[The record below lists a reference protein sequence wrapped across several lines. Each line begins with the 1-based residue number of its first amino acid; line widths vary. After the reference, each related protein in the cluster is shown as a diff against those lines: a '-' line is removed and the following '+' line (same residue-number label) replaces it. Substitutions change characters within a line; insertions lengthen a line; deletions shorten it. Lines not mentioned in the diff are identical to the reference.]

1 MSQMKFYIHALVC
14 CICWLGAL
22 TVAGAEAKPA
32 DAAAVQTE
40 AVQAIPDK
48 EKLPH
53 ANRKEEMRRYDPA
66 ADRSPAEDIPVVETN
81 FSFAESLLVRPDTK
95 GIVIHHVGVPSGDTS
110 AEAIHKAHLAKGW
123 AGIGYHYVIRKD
135 GTIER
140 GRPLAAVGA
149 HAQGHNFDTVGI
161 NVTGNFDTERPT
173 AEQLA
178 FKAMQAQAALGAQV
192 LRNMAEDG
200 AGSGAEEV
208 PAAPNAGP
216 EGEPGAEKDEAE
228 AKAKIAEAVNLC
240 NQIMNGGKKNGK

>member
-1 MSQMKFYIHALVC
+1 MPMRQVKTYICALLC
-14 CICWLGAL
+14 CICWLGVL
-22 TVAGAEAKPA
+22 TAAEAKAA
-32 DAAAVQTE
+32 DAVVVQTK
-40 AVQAIPDK
+40 AVQAVPNKGKFLSDRGK
-48 EKLPH
+48 EGL
-53 ANRKEEMRRYDPA
+53 RRYDPA
-66 ADRSPAEDIPVVETN
+66 ADRSPAEDVPVVEMK
-81 FSFAESLLVRPDTK
+81 FSFAEPLLVRPDTK

-178 FKAMQAQAALGAQV
+178 SLERLLVFLC
-192 LRNMAEDG
+192 RIYDIE
-200 AGSGAEEV
+200 AGVTTIEGHRDV
-208 PAAPNAGP
+208 NATDC
-216 EGEPGAEKDEAE
+216 PGDNLYRLLPQIRRDVKVQTAEKELEDADIWE
-228 AKAKIAEAVNLC
+228 LL
-240 NQIMNGGKKNGK
+240 KKDR

>member
-1 MSQMKFYIHALVC
+1 MPMSQMKFYIHALVC

-22 TVAGAEAKPA
+22 TVADAEAKPA

-81 FSFAESLLVRPDTK
+81 FSFAEPLLVRPDTK

-178 FKAMQAQAALGAQV
+178 SLERLLVFLC
-192 LRNMAEDG
+192 RIYDIE
-200 AGSGAEEV
+200 AGVTTIEGHRDV
-208 PAAPNAGP
+208 NATDC
-216 EGEPGAEKDEAE
+216 PGDNLYRLLPQIRRDVKVQTAEKELEDADIWE
-228 AKAKIAEAVNLC
+228 LL
-240 NQIMNGGKKNGK
+240 KKDR